1 MAVCVRVRLGVRIG
15 QEQAHNTCALRC
27 VGFIISLS
35 ARDPCN
41 SVREEG
47 WCEWVGKDACYRF
60 SGLATNHPKSR
71 LEGKLNSACQHPL
84 RSLSLAFALLAS
96 LSLDMLWGGFVA
108 SFFQPSGRKN
118 GKVMPVL
125 RVLQPTVLPV
135 NIPSGIRLVSHLM
148 ASSFSSSSCSGC
160 LCPPER
166 GACAS
171 RIVVYLFAVTVA
183 L

>member
-1 MAVCVRVRLGVRIG
+1 MGGEGCL
-15 QEQAHNTCALRC
+15 
-27 VGFIISLS
+27 LS
-35 ARDPCN
+35 IF
-41 SVREEG
+41 
-47 WCEWVGKDACYRF
+47 WVGNK
-60 SGLATNHPKSR
+60 PPEKSIGRQTKQR
-71 LEGKLNSACQHPL
+71 LPASFA
-84 RSLSLAFALLAS
+84 RSLSLAFALLVV

-108 SFFQPSGRKN
+108 SFFQPSGREN

-135 NIPSGIRLVSHLM
+135 NIPSGIRLASHLM
-148 ASSFSSSSCSGC
+148 ASSFSSSSSCGGR
-160 LCPPER
+160 LCPPES